1 MIMNRHA
8 ALTVLL
14 IVLVLPTTHFIVGI
28 AESAGNTVLSVLPS
42 PLSVNFPQSFT
53 LNISVADVT
62 MLGAWQV
69 KILFNPS
76 VLVCANV
83 TEPSDNI
90 LGNPN
95 YTIGLGVTID
105 NTIGSV
111 VAHDGTFS
119 TGGVNGSGTLC
130 QILFNVSQPGISSIA
145 FANIDMYDGTMLIDS
160 VTGTVHIPFIP
171 VNGYVQ
177 VNASGFQSNVFQA
190 VKSGVTYNVTIFA
203 NSTVS
208 DFNYNQTS
216 DIIRFNETGPN
227 GSKGSCMTLV
237 PMNLMNA
244 SYLAVLVNGT
254 ASYFTFFQDGT
265 NRFITFT
272 YNHSTVE
279 IRILST
285 VGGDVNGDR
294 RVNMK
299 DVAIVAYSFGST
311 PETGRWNP
319 IADVNRDNKVDMRDI
334 AFTAKAFG
342 QSYNPS

>member
-1 MIMNRHA
+1 MIMNKHA

-14 IVLVLPTTHFIVGI
+14 IVLVLPTAHFIVGI
-28 AESAGNTVLSVLPS
+28 AESTGNTVLSVAPS
-42 PLSVNFPQSFT
+42 PLSVNFPQPFT
-53 LNISVADVT
+53 LNVSITNVT
-62 MLGAWQV
+62 MLGVWQV

-83 TEPSDNI
+83 TEPLDSI

-95 YTIGLGVTID
+95 YTLGLGVTIN

-111 VAHDGTFS
+111 VAYDGTFG

-130 QILFNVSQPGISSIA
+130 QIIFNVSRPGISSIA
-145 FANIDMYDGTMLIDS
+145 FADIDMYGGTMLIDS
-160 VTGTVHIPFIP
+160 VTGTGHIRFIP

-177 VNASGFQSNVFQA
+177 VNASDFQSSVFQA
-190 VKSGVTYNVTIFA
+190 VKGDVTYNVTIFA

-208 DFNYNQTS
+208 GFNYNQTS
-216 DIIRFNETGPN
+216 EIIRFNETGPN
-227 GSKGSCMTLV
+227 GSKGQCITLV

-254 ASYFTFFQDGT
+254 ATYSAFFQDGT
-265 NRFITFT
+265 SRFIAFTF
-272 YNHSTVE
+272 NHSTVE
-279 IRILST
+279 IRILPT
-285 VGGDVNGDR
+285 VGGDLNGDR

-311 PETGRWNP
+311 PGTERWNP
-319 IADVNRDNKVDMRDI
+319 IADVNGDNKVDMKDV
-334 AFTAKAFG
+334 AVTARAFG
-342 QSYNPS
+342 QSYNPA

>member
-1 MIMNRHA
+1 MITNKHA

-14 IVLVLPTTHFIVGI
+14 IVLVLSTAHFIVGT
-28 AESAGNTVLSVLPS
+28 AESAGTTVLSVAPS

-53 LNISVADVT
+53 LNISIADVT
-62 MLGAWQV
+62 MLGVWQV

-83 TEPSDNI
+83 TEPPDNI

-95 YTIGLGVTID
+95 YTLGLGVTID

-119 TGGVNGSGTLC
+119 TVGVSGSGTLC
-130 QILFNVSQPGISSIA
+130 QIIFNVSQPGISSIT
-145 FANIDMYDGTMLIDS
+145 FADIDMYGGTMLIDS

-190 VKSGVTYNVTIFA
+190 VKSSVTYNVTIFA

-208 DFNYNQTS
+208 DFNYNQTI

-227 GSKGSCMTLV
+227 GSQGQCMTLV
-237 PMNLMNA
+237 PTNLMNA

-254 ASYFTFFQDGT
+254 ATYFVLFQDGT
-265 NRFITFT
+265 SRFITFT
-272 YNHSTVE
+272 YNHSTIE
-279 IRILST
+279 IEILST

-299 DVAIVAYSFGST
+299 DVAKVAYSFGST

-319 IADVNRDNKVDMRDI
+319 IADVNDDDRVDMKDV
-334 AFTAKAFG
+334 AFVAKAFG
-342 QSYNPS
+342 QSFNPA

>member
-1 MIMNRHA
+1 MIMKRHA
-8 ALTVLL
+8 VLTLL
-14 IVLVLPTTHFIVGI
+14 LVVLVLPTAQLIVGI
-28 AESAGNTVLSVLPS
+28 VESTGNTVLSVAPS
-42 PLSVNFPQSFT
+42 TLSVNFPQSFT
-53 LNISVADVT
+53 LNISIADVT
-62 MLGAWQV
+62 MLGVWQV

-76 VLVCANV
+76 VLICANV

-95 YTIGLGVTID
+95 YTLGLGVMIN

-111 VAHDGTFS
+111 VAYDGTFA

-145 FANIDMYDGTMLIDS
+145 FADIDMYGGTMLIDS
-160 VTGTVHIPFIP
+160 VTGIVHIPFTS

-177 VNASGFQSNVFQA
+177 VNASGFQSSVFQA
-190 VKSGVTYNVTIFA
+190 VKSSVTYNVTIFA

-208 DFNYNQTS
+208 GFNYNQTS
-216 DIIRFNETGPN
+216 DIIRFNETGPT

-254 ASYFTFFQDGT
+254 ATYFSLFQDGT
-265 NRFITFT
+265 NRFIAIT
-272 YNHSTVE
+272 YNHSMVE
-279 IRILST
+279 IGILST

-294 RVNMK
+294 RVNMR

-311 PETGRWNP
+311 PGAGRWNP
-319 IADVNRDNKVDMRDI
+319 IADVNGDNKVDMRDV
-334 AFTAKAFG
+334 AFVAKAFG
-342 QSYNPS
+342 QSYNPV